1 MGDLCA
7 YVHGMGCDTYISS
20 REPRSLSLTVRR
32 IRLRG
37 ELSFT
42 DVLSIC
48 MGLRCGH
55 MMWSY
60 GVVIWCGDM
69 VWACREDLI

>member
-48 MGLRCGH
+48 MAL
-55 MMWSY
+55 
-60 GVVIWCGDM
+60 
-69 VWACREDLI
+69 